1 MKDVDYLSGLKVS
14 KRAYNYAIYTNFIS
28 LLHYGNNL
36 KKAKNSKKKKEK
48 IFRVSKSL
56 CPCQTYIFGIR
67 LFLKTVVKQ
76 QHGGKSLSVHKFFF
90 HPFYNAPEQK
100 GSFKV
105 QVWKCYNVDITT
117 ELLPMQMK
125 N

>member
-1 MKDVDYLSGLKVS
+1 MPYIQILHHYFVMDIIK
-14 KRAYNYAIYTNFIS
+14 KRQ
-28 LLHYGNNL
+28 
-36 KKAKNSKKKKEK
+36 KKNSRKKKEK
-48 IFRVSKSL
+48 IFRVFKSL
-56 CPCQTYIFGIR
+56 CLCQKYIYGIR

-105 QVWKCYNVDITT
+105 QVWKCHNVDMAT
-117 ELLPMQMK
+117 
-125 N
+125 